1 MEILSRVKGTS
12 RILAFSRLSLYE
24 FMRELRFCFSN
35 ERKAYASAT
44 YRLLGIGHMFL
55 VACMIN
61 PYVLISNCPHSSCSL
76 ALKIDTRNVIR
87 DPRIVISF

>member
-1 MEILSRVKGTS
+1 MEILSRVKRTS

-35 ERKAYASAT
+35 ERNAYESVT

-61 PYVLISNCPHSSCSL
+61 HYVLISNCPHASCSL
-76 ALKIDTRNVIR
+76 ALKIDMRNGIR
-87 DPRIVISF
+87 DPRIVISI